1 MRRFALLFV
10 ALALV
15 AAGPAAAVNVFW
27 TSVGSAGT
35 VDPASVVP
43 FYNGAAIQYPAAST
57 ATQPIIVRYNVTD
70 TNLNNDPAWTTLE
83 VGTAGIAATDT
94 VQVTLFS
101 VGMCSETITEVCQVV
116 ITGSPIC
123 PAECQFSSST
133 FDFSTHAYF
142 IQAVLSRTS
151 TSVNPQLFYL
161 SIH

>member
-1 MRRFALLFV
+1 MRRFALVVL

-35 VDPASVVP
+35 VDPTSVVP
-43 FYNGAAIQYPAAST
+43 AYNGAAIEYPAAST
-57 ATQPIIVRYNVTD
+57 SEQPIIVRYNVTD
-70 TNLNNDPAWTTLE
+70 TNLNNDPGWTTLE

-101 VGMCSETITEVCQVV
+101 VGMCSESLTEICQVT
-116 ITGSPIC
+116 ITGSPSC
-123 PAECQFSSST
+123 PVECQFSSSV
-133 FDFSTHAYF
+133 FNFSTNAYF